1 MAFSKSTALFGT
13 LALLSKVHAHGHVT
27 GVIADGEWYSG
38 YIPSF
43 QFSRP
48 PPVVAGWT
56 ADNLDNGFV
65 SDYSSPDIICHKK
78 ATPGGAYITVTAG
91 STLDLQWT
99 EWPESHHGPVFDFL
113 APCGDDCTT
122 IDKTSLRFTKIDE
135 AGLIDGSSPP
145 GHWASDDMI
154 ANNNTWSVTI
164 PSSIAPGKY
173 VLRHDTIALH
183 AAHEVGGSQAYPQCF
198 NLEITGSGSNPLTSG
213 GVPATEFFQD
223 DHPGIF
229 LSIYRQLSSYVIP
242 GPPVLGS
249 SGSTPP
255 PFTNT
260 TTSAAATSASSTTAA
275 VSTSV
280 AATSGGWGT
289 TTTAD
294 YVDITASVTAPTAV
308 ISTTVAAITSDT
320 SAAIPTTTAA
330 VVEDSTTDAV
340 PEPTSEILPPY
351 IEPPISSS
359 PVSFSSTVTGRIGK
373 PTRFVCYVEE

>member
-1 MAFSKSTALFGT
+1 MAYFKSTALFGT
-13 LALLSKVHAHGHVT
+13 FVLLSKVQAHGHVT

-43 QFSRP
+43 QFSNP

-65 SDYSSPDIICHKK
+65 SDYSSPDIICHKQ
-78 ATPGGAYITVTAG
+78 ATPGGAYIKVAAG

-122 IDKTSLRFTKIDE
+122 IDKTSLLFTKIDE

-154 ANNNTWSVTI
+154 ANNSTWSVTI
-164 PSSIAPGKY
+164 PSSIAPGRY

-229 LSIYRQLSSYVIP
+229 VNIYQVLSSYVIP
-242 GPPVLGS
+242 GPPLLGS

-255 PFTNT
+255 PFANT
-260 TTSAAATSASSTTAA
+260 TASATTSAAAVSSTTAA
-275 VSTSV
+275 VTSDGWDFSTTSV
-280 AATSGGWGT
+280 AV
-289 TTTAD
+289 D
-294 YVDITASVTAPTAV
+294 VDITASITAPTAV
-308 ISTTVAAITSDT
+308 ISTTVAAITT
-320 SAAIPTTTAA
+320 ATTTSDI
-330 VVEDSTTDAV
+330 VQDITTDPV
-340 PEPTSEILPPY
+340 PQPTLPSD
-351 IEPPISSS
+351 IEDPISTS

-373 PTRFVCYVEE
+373 PTRFVCYIEE